1 MAALRKIESRDSHP
15 GKPLAYVA
23 LGLAAGILLLLAG
36 AHLLGWR
43 DHVSVLSGT
52 VPGEGG
58 TVGQGVAYAGIWFAA
73 VVVAPI
79 LVLATGIYA
88 ALTWPWRLRPTDEDS
103 LEPSQ

>member
-1 MAALRKIESRDSHP
+1 MKRAWLL
-15 GKPLAYVA
+15 PLA
-23 LGLAAGILLLLAG
+23 LAAGLLLLLGG

-88 ALTWPWRLRPTDEDS
+88 ALSLPWRLQAADDPETDGA
-103 LEPSQ
+103 